1 MPRKNDKRKVPD
13 RRRGKPP
20 RDKSRDSRMKDF
32 EEKNY
37 GDKRKELPDGKI
49 NDPKWYAQNPQLL
62 KDYASFPFGY
72 PLGIPINGGTGSNQ
86 KGYGVPGV
94 CTINL
99 APSIGY
105 ATTPND
111 PVNMAMR
118 NTYTFVR
125 RANSGA
131 TNYEAPDLMMYILA
145 VTNVLAYIEF
155 LKRTCG
161 LMMAYT
167 ALNRY
172 YPKALVQSAGWDFN
186 DVQNN
191 IVQLRGYINQMAV
204 KAQSLVI
211 PNSLS
216 YVARQ
221 AWLYSKVILDS
232 NTDKAQSY
240 QFVPTGFFTYPG
252 DSDSPTSL
260 NFTRWLS
267 GIQATTGNTVAEAI
281 EFGDAMINPILQSQ
295 AFNVMSGDIL
305 KAYGNDGV
313 ITIMGISDTYITLP
327 EYSTEVQSQ
336 IENLTICGSPVSGYG
351 VTQDSSVNGGYL
363 ISRPQT
369 IAQLRLNP
377 ASAGTPQQ
385 AMSLMSQVYQPVL
398 DGEVQ
403 LNFHHNGVEP
413 DDVMVAT
420 RLTNLGRVVDVTTTA
435 GQYETTLEWPTAGSE
450 FVTSIQMAIWSDG
463 TSQSLVN
470 ETDPGFYNVGIGSSV
485 YTTRME
491 WAAAGVGS
499 QGTMTPAL
507 VTNWF
512 KSFMAGMERGIKE
525 AWHTSTL
532 ALSLLSVF
540 DWHPRVYTAN
550 LVYANVNYQVDT
562 GTVST
567 NRIFQSMPTWPYFDY
582 DVYTPLTAQN
592 LQNLSA
598 VALLSEFGTPI

>member
-1 MPRKNDKRKVPD
+1 MKGQN
-13 RRRGKPP
+13 RRPMKGKAKPKG
-20 RDKSRDSRMKDF
+20 RSAQRYMKDF
-32 EEKNY
+32 EDKNY
-37 GDKRKELPDGKI
+37 DVRSSGKLQDEKI
-49 NDPKWYAQNPQLL
+49 NDPRWYAQNPQLM
-62 KDYASFPFGY
+62 KDYASFPFGF
-72 PLGIPINGGTGSNQ
+72 PLGVTIDGGEGSRQ

-131 TNYEAPDLMMYILA
+131 TNYEAPDLMMYILS

-155 LKRTCG
+155 LKRTVG

-252 DSDSPTSL
+252 DSDQPTSL
-260 NFTRWLS
+260 VFTRWLS
-267 GIQATTGNTVAEAI
+267 GIQATTGNTVAQAI
-281 EFGDAMINPILQSQ
+281 AFGDAMINPILQSQ

-305 KAYGNDGV
+305 KAYGNQGV
-313 ITIMGISDTYITLP
+313 ITIMGVSDTYITLP

-351 VTQDSSVNGGYL
+351 VTQDTTVNGGFL
-363 ISRPQT
+363 VSKPQT
-369 IAQLRLNP
+369 IAQLRINSAV
-377 ASAGTPQQ
+377 ASTEETAV
-385 AMSLMSQVYQPVL
+385 ALMNEVYQPVL
-398 DGEVQ
+398 GGEIQV
-403 LNFHHNGVEP
+403 NFHHNGVEP
-413 DDVMVAT
+413 EDVMVAT
-420 RLTNLGRVVDVTTTA
+420 RLTNMGRAISANKVS
-435 GQYETTLEWPTAGSE
+435 GQWEVTLEWPTTGSE
-450 FVTSIQMAIWSDG
+450 FVTSIQMAMWSDG
-463 TSQSLVN
+463 TNQSLIN
-470 ETDPGFYNVGIGSSV
+470 ETDAGFYNVGIGSSV
-485 YTTRME
+485 YTTRIEFSSMRNGDSDITVSNVQQDINTY
-491 WAAAGVGS
+491 ANG
-499 QGTMTPAL
+499 
-507 VTNWF
+507 
-512 KSFMAGMERGIKE
+512 MASAITEAINTSNLAFGML
-525 AWHTSTL
+525 ST
-532 ALSLLSVF
+532 F
-540 DWHPRVYTAN
+540 DWHPRVYPATI
-550 LVYANVNYQVDT
+550 VYARYNTRYAEGGITNVQ
-562 GTVST
+562 S
-567 NRIFQSMPTWPYFDY
+567 FQILPGWPQFDY
-582 DVYTPLTAQN
+582 DVYTPLTTQN
-592 LQNLSA
+592 LSNLSA